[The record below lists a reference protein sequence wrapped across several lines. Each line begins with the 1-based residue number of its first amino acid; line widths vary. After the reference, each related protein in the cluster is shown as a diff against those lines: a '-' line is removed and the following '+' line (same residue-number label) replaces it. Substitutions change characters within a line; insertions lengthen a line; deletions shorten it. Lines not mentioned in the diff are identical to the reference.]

1 MVVFFF
7 LSFPLHSLVASA
19 ESANERP
26 LPLPHPTPSTP
37 LKCKK
42 KFNKEQKKREERKP
56 RKGRSHGDGGLVG
69 GRQGGGWL
77 GGFEG
82 EQLTAPSASF
92 GPSTSKSSGVATP
105 PSALWTLPSL
115 RRPSRWFRRVPVSSA
130 SFLFC
135 FCLFFFVVPTN
146 RKSKK
151 KLSS

>member
-1 MVVFFF
+1 M
-7 LSFPLHSLVASA
+7 
-19 ESANERP
+19 
-26 LPLPHPTPSTP
+26 
-37 LKCKK
+37 
-42 KFNKEQKKREERKP
+42 
-56 RKGRSHGDGGLVG
+56 G
-69 GRQGGGWL
+69 GREGGGWL

-135 FCLFFFVVPTN
+135 FFVFFLLCRPIE
-146 RKSKK
+146 KAKK
-151 KLSS
+151 ILSS